1 MEARRMSGGRPPN
14 ADLDDP
20 EVVKKI
26 CDRIASGEAIS
37 QICRDKDMPSVS
49 TIYLKMHKDL
59 EFRNIIALAREAQQD
74 YEMDAC
80 IDIAD
85 AATPEDHNVAKLRIW
100 ARQWRAGKLAPRK
113 FGEKL
118 QLESKTETTFV
129 IRAPLPSESEEKWLT
144 DFTPAALANK

>member
-1 MEARRMSGGRPPN
+1 MAARHMSGGRPPN

-20 EVVKKI
+20 EVVERI
-26 CDRIASGEAIS
+26 CNRIASGEAIS
-37 QICRDKDMPSVS
+37 KICRDKDMPSVS
-49 TIYLKMHKDL
+49 TIYLKMHKDA
-59 EFRNIIALAREAQQD
+59 EFRNIIALAREAQQE

-100 ARQWRAGKLAPRK
+100 ARQWRAGKLAPKK

-118 QLESKTETTFV
+118 QIDQKTENTFV
-129 IRAPLPSESEEKWLT
+129 LRAPLPSETTDQWLT
-144 DFTPAALANK
+144 DYTPAAIASK